1 MLSTKA
7 IVIFRIDIK
16 RMKNYKRVKNK
27 DGMQEECRLIFIWL
41 TFSFP
46 NQTIKVHLIN
56 LVSCFLKH
64 FKKF

>member
-27 DGMQEECRLIFIWL
+27 DGMQEEHFW
-41 TFSFP
+41 
-46 NQTIKVHLIN
+46 KVNLATVHKIN
-56 LVSCFLKH
+56 WEGSDIGSRN
-64 FKKF
+64 FK